1 MRTAAHVGT
10 FLILY
15 ALAFVIWVPFQR
27 KWPRVALVL
36 FMLATVEFLYTGV
49 AQLVHALVNLA
60 AKLIAQGINMG
71 LGFVYAIA
79 NHAAPST
86 HATSLGVVVVAG
98 TIVAGVAVVC
108 LGYVVAHLGPDKL
121 SSAGVAEHTFV
132 AAFIFIALAGMIT
145 GAVGATVLQL
155 LSSLAAGLGAPL
167 ASLFGA

>member
-1 MRTAAHVGT
+1 MRTAAHLGT

-15 ALAFVIWVPFQR
+15 ALAFVIWVPLQR

-49 AQLVHALVNLA
+49 AQLVHTLVNLA
-60 AKLIAQGINMG
+60 AGLLAKGINMA
-71 LGFVYAIA
+71 LGFLFSIA

-86 HATSLGVVVVAG
+86 HATRLGVVVVAG
-98 TIVAGVAVVC
+98 TIIAGVAVIC

-121 SSAGVAEHTFV
+121 SSANVAEHTFV

-145 GAVGATVLQL
+145 GAVGTGILQL
-155 LSSLAAGLGAPL
+155 LSSLASGLGAPL
-167 ASLFGA
+167 ASMFGA